1 ARGRGLK
8 VIEDAAQAVGAE
20 YRGARAGSL
29 ADGAAVSFYPTKNLG
44 ALGDGGAVTTKNPEM
59 AERARLLRNYG
70 ERGKYDS
77 VLRGWNSRL
86 GTLEGA
92 ILSAEVPHLEG
103 WKERRRP
110 LR

>member
-29 ADGAAVSFYPTKNLG
+29 ADAAAFSFYPTKNLG
-44 ALGDGGAVTTKNPEM
+44 ALGDGGAVTTSDPET

-86 GTLEGA
+86 DTLQAA
-92 ILSAEVPHLEG
+92 ILSAQPPPLAG
-103 WKERRRP
+103 WARP
-110 LR
+110 RPATA